1 MDIVNNIWFAIGEFF
16 WNMNSR
22 LAVLYLASTV
32 FIAFVIWLSK
42 ERPDTF
48 LKWLIPA
55 AVYRHKSN
63 LLDTKIFLFN
73 SVLMLG
79 GFLRWSALPRWS
91 QSACWIFSWA
101 SAAKPMRLQNSH
113 YCTAQSRR

>member
-32 FIAFVIWLSK
+32 VIAFVIWLSK
-42 ERPDTF
+42 GRPDTF

-79 GFLRWSALPRWS
+79 GFFALVS
-91 QSACWIFSWA
+91 FT
-101 SAAKPMRLQNSH
+101 PMVTIGLLDLFVGLSGEA
-113 YCTAQSRR
+113 YAPA